1 MENSERLEI
10 GLRQQSIRLALRYQK
25 AEKNFQIALR
35 AHQTGNINRAVKYY
49 LKAIKINPQNPKYLN
64 NMGVAYRALGKSI
77 ASLACYYRS
86 LSLAP
91 RNSGILTNL
100 GNALREI
107 GDLEKAKLFHEKSVL
122 MDPGNADAIYNLGLT
137 LRDLG
142 RPKEALGLFDKSRAL
157 DPRNSEY
164 EWDRALTLLLLGY
177 LKEGFTEYECRWRLE
192 RNKVRR
198 SDKPLWDGSS
208 LEGKTIL
215 IYQEQGFGDTIQFS
229 RYIEKVGKAGGTVVI
244 EVASPL
250 LELMS
255 GVKGVDLVVD
265 RNEDFTDFDYHIP
278 MLSLPY
284 VFATE
289 LSTIPKN
296 TPYIFAQK
304 ERKYDLTKL
313 SKNLFNIGFAWAGS
327 PTHQNDKERS
337 CGILPFISTLEL
349 PSVSLYSLQTG
360 AAAQELSK
368 HNLKDFIIDLGSDLK
383 SFADTA
389 LIVQELDLIITV
401 DTALAHL
408 AGAMCKPV
416 WVLLP
421 YAPDWRWMLE
431 KEDSPWYES
440 MRLFRQPAPSDWDGA
455 FCSIRKALWKKVHQH
470 IEL

>member
-1 MENSERLEI
+1 M
-10 GLRQQSIRLALRYQK
+10 RQQSIGLALRYQK

-49 LKAIKINPQNPKYLN
+49 SKAIKINPENPKYLN
-64 NMGVAYRALGKSI
+64 NMGVAYRALGQSI
-77 ASLACYYRS
+77 ASIACYYRS

-91 RNSGILTNL
+91 SNSDVLTNL

-122 MDPGNADAIYNLGLT
+122 MDSENADAIYNLGLT

-142 RPKEALGLFDKSRAL
+142 WPKEALGLFDRSREL

-164 EWDRALTLLLLGY
+164 EWDRALTLLLLGN

-198 SDKPLWDGSS
+198 SDKPLWDGSR

-215 IYQEQGFGDTIQFS
+215 IHQEQGFGDTIQFS
-229 RYIEKVGKAGGTVVI
+229 RYIEKVGKAGGVVVV

-250 LELMS
+250 LDLMS

-265 RNEDFTDFDYHIP
+265 RNEVFTDFDYHIP
-278 MLSLPY
+278 MLSLPN
-284 VFATE
+284 VFGTE
-289 LSTIPKN
+289 LRTIPKN
-296 TPYIFAQK
+296 MPYIFAPK
-304 ERKYDLTKL
+304 EKKYDLAKL

-327 PTHQNDKERS
+327 PTHQNDKDRS
-337 CGILPFISTLEL
+337 CGILPFISILEL
-349 PSVSLYSLQTG
+349 SGISLYSLQTG
-360 AAAQELSK
+360 AAAKELSR
-368 HNLKDFIIDLGSDLK
+368 HNLNNLVIDLGSDLK
-383 SFADTA
+383 NFADTA

-431 KEDSPWYES
+431 RNDSPWYQS
-440 MRLFRQPAPSDWDGA
+440 MCLFRQPAPSDWNGA
-455 FCSIRKALWKKVHQH
+455 FCSIRNALREKEKQH
-470 IEL
+470 IEF